1 MARKPRPACLEYS
14 KSIIEA
20 EKLAVLRRT
29 EMNMAE
35 IVRLCP
41 PDSQFP
47 KLQVAIV
54 LFVLLLYTALTL
66 FSKCDC
72 VYRVML
78 IFILLKYIL
87 HPTYYMRSY
96 G

>member
-1 MARKPRPACLEYS
+1 MTRKPTPPCLEYS
-14 KSIIEA
+14 NSLIEA

-29 EMNMAE
+29 ENKMAE

-41 PDSQFP
+41 PDSQYP
-47 KLQVAIV
+47 NLQVAIV

-72 VYRVML
+72 VCTV
-78 IFILLKYIL
+78 
-87 HPTYYMRSY
+87 
-96 G
+96 

>member
-1 MARKPRPACLEYS
+1 MVRKPKPACLEYS
-14 KSIIEA
+14 NSIIEA

-29 EMNMAE
+29 EIKMAE

-47 KLQVAIV
+47 KLQVGII

-72 VYRVML
+72 VCTL
-78 IFILLKYIL
+78 
-87 HPTYYMRSY
+87 
-96 G
+96 

>member
-1 MARKPRPACLEYS
+1 MVRKPKPACLEYTN
-14 KSIIEA
+14 SIIEA

-29 EMNMAE
+29 EIKMAE
-35 IVRLCP
+35 IVRLCS

-72 VYRVML
+72 VCTV
-78 IFILLKYIL
+78 
-87 HPTYYMRSY
+87 
-96 G
+96 